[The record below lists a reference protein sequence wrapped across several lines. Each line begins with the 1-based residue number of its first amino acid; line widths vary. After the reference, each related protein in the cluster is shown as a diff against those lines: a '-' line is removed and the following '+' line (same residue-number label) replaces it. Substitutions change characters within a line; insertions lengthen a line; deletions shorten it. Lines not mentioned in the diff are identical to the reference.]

1 MGLSQ
6 VLSTALSGLN
16 VTQTSLAIVAGNVA
30 NAQTTGYVA
39 QSTTQVSTAS
49 GDGSE
54 GVRISS
60 INRILD
66 QVVQA
71 QLRTETSG
79 GAYSDMQVSLYTQ
92 LQQVYGQPGSDVT
105 LDGIFNNFTTAV
117 QALATT
123 PSSSSAQGQA
133 LNAAQALA
141 QQLNDASSRIQAL
154 RTQADQGI
162 ASDVQLANNA
172 LQQIANINQQLTT
185 TGAQDSTAATLAD
198 QRDQAIDQLAKL
210 MDIRVVKG
218 DNNQVQVF
226 TGSGTQLV
234 GIQAAK
240 LAFTASGSIGPT
252 QQWSSDPTKS
262 RLGTVTLVS
271 ANGTGVDLVANGAI
285 RSGEIASYLNFR
297 DTVGV
302 QAEGQIDELASQMS
316 KALSDTTTAGT
327 AVTGPPSGLDVD
339 IAAVSQGNSVQ
350 FSYTDAGNV
359 QHKYSIIRVD
369 DPAALPLPSSST
381 SDPNDTVIG
390 INFSGGA
397 ASVAAQLTTALGA
410 TGLQFSNPAGS
421 TLRIVNDVA
430 NTIAVNSASTT
441 TTATSLTGGSGA
453 LPLFV
458 DGLSPYTG
466 VITSNGPESLGLAG
480 RIAVNRAIIA
490 DPTKLV
496 VYQTSP
502 ATPIGDSTRP
512 TFIYNQLTNGS
523 FQYAPSTGIGGSAAP
538 FQGTLSAFLGQI
550 VSVQSQ
556 ATNTAQNVKTGQ
568 DIVVNAL
575 QTRFNQT
582 SSVNIDTEMA
592 HLLALQNAY
601 GANARVM
608 TTVKQM
614 LDSLLQM

>member
-1 MGLSQ
+1 
-6 VLSTALSGLN
+6 
-16 VTQTSLAIVAGNVA
+16 
-30 NAQTTGYVA
+30 
-39 QSTTQVSTAS
+39 
-49 GDGSE
+49 
-54 GVRISS
+54 
-60 INRILD
+60 
-66 QVVQA
+66 
-71 QLRTETSG
+71 
-79 GAYSDMQVSLYTQ
+79 
-92 LQQVYGQPGSDVT
+92 
-105 LDGIFNNFTTAV
+105 
-117 QALATT
+117 
-123 PSSSSAQGQA
+123 
-133 LNAAQALA
+133 
-141 QQLNDASSRIQAL
+141 
-154 RTQADQGI
+154 
-162 ASDVQLANNA
+162 
-172 LQQIANINQQLTT
+172 
-185 TGAQDSTAATLAD
+185 
-198 QRDQAIDQLAKL
+198 
-210 MDIRVVKG
+210 
-218 DNNQVQVF
+218 
-226 TGSGTQLV
+226 
-234 GIQAAK
+234 
-240 LAFTASGSIGPT
+240 
-252 QQWSSDPTKS
+252 
-262 RLGTVTLVS
+262 
-271 ANGTGVDLVANGAI
+271 
-285 RSGEIASYLNFR
+285 
-297 DTVGV
+297 
-302 QAEGQIDELASQMS
+302 MS